1 MNLKSILLI
10 ILILI
15 QINCLKTTKPETE
28 QTSAKKKIMHDEM
41 LLAKILKAE
50 DSRNE
55 NELIAL
61 EKTLNQQMVSTGIR
75 MAHACGRIPS
85 FKVWKNLFEKFYMNK
100 NITNTLAL
108 VCRYPNNKFPKIE
121 IFKTLKAIPL
131 TKIVVETLLY
141 LNIKEAFFYALSIDG
156 YDHIVAANLWRSK
169 DFITEKILKKYYEKY
184 PVPTI
189 YSAYRSRQKKIVY
202 ADDIFRMELNNR
214 FYGCLVCDQPE
225 KFLKDRNWQVRI
237 AALRAVNSAE
247 AAKEQINDKNPQI
260 RITAIQIYLKNNGDP
275 AIINLKTLIPWEA
288 EILTSQ
294 IKNKQIIKEVFL
306 KGDIFSEVAAPNLSK
321 SDKKMVM
328 SSKLSDKA
336 KIMYMEKQFGKEEA
350 ISQAMK
356 LFKNS
361 NSAFA
366 LEYLLYQKDGVK
378 KEDIVQTAKQKGLFN
393 SILIDYGY
401 LKRVPVNRPLSFYHK
416 VLNNMKKINGFKIFT
431 EKGTI
436 ICRFYS
442 SQAPLTCYN
451 FIKLVKKKY
460 FNDTFFHRVVPAFVT
475 QDGDPSGTGAGGP
488 DYSIRCEY
496 NEIRYDR
503 NGLVGMALSGKDTGG
518 SQYFITHLAT
528 PHLNH
533 QYTIFAEVI
542 RGIDVIAELCLY
554 DRIKKILLW

>member
-15 QINCLKTTKPETE
+15 QISCLKTTKPETE